1 MTPTE
6 YKKIIIKGIDK
17 KFEKMYNQYKES
29 EEQSMNCMW
38 NNVYGDIHEYDD
50 CTQCP
55 IKKYNCC
62 APSVA
67 DEEELA
73 YQLELEIQ
81 RFTAL
86 RKKLLDKMGQ

>member
-1 MTPTE
+1 
-6 YKKIIIKGIDK
+6 
-17 KFEKMYNQYKES
+17 
-29 EEQSMNCMW
+29 MNCMW
-38 NNVYGDIHEYDD
+38 NNVYGDIHECDD

>member
-1 MTPTE
+1 
-6 YKKIIIKGIDK
+6 
-17 KFEKMYNQYKES
+17 
-29 EEQSMNCMW
+29 MNCMW